1 MRHLALNNDTLNYI
15 KKKSQSAEFNLGVA
29 AMSARFPFWYKVA
42 SLGRQEL
49 VLHNYDN

>member
-1 MRHLALNNDTLNYI
+1 MRHLALNNDTLN

-29 AMSARFPFWYKVA
+29 TMSALFPFLYKVA